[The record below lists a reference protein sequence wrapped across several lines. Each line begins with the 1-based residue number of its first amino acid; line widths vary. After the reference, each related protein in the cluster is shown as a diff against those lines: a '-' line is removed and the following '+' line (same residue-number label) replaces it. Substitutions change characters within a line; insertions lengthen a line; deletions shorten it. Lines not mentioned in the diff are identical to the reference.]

1 VQFSAIEHG
10 EGRGEEGREGKRREV
25 EEERRY
31 SLVESE
37 SKYKGSFILKKE
49 GERDRDA
56 M

>member
-1 VQFSAIEHG
+1 MVKDG
-10 EGRGEEGREGKRREV
+10 ERREEKGREG

-37 SKYKGSFILKKE
+37 SEYKCLFILTKE
-49 GERDRDA
+49 GERDCDA